1 MKIAIS
7 ELEPQESIYDL
18 DLSKVTTITG
28 GATEVEILTQSF
40 AEGDLAVTK
49 SGANVYKFQYKTKG
63 GVYDISFGF
72 GYALAASFTANPA

>member
-18 DLSKVTTITG
+18 DRATVTAITG
-28 GATEVEILTQSF
+28 GATEVAIFTESF
-40 AEGDLAVTK
+40 AEGDFAITR
-49 SGANVYKFQYKTKG
+49 SDANVYSFEYKSKR
-63 GVYDISFGF
+63 GVYNISFGF